1 MEIIVRKPT
10 ESEVAKMKSMPT
22 WTCEVSEFDW
32 YYDSEETCLV
42 IEGEVVVKYGAKSVT
57 FAAGD
62 YVVFPEGLSCVWQV
76 RKAVKKHY
84 VFK

>member
-10 ESEVAKMKSMPT
+10 ESEVAVMKSMPT

-42 IEGEVVVKYGAKSVT
+42 IEGEVVVKYGEKSVT